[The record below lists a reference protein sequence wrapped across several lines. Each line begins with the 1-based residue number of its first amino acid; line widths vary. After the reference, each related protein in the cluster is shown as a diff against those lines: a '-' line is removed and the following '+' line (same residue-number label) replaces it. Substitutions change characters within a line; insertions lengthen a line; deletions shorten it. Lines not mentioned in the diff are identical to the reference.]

1 MIMFQL
7 NKKICFYRPGRGP
20 TESKKSDDIINKVAR
35 EQNKPDTGTIKSEK
49 SLKK

>member
-1 MIMFQL
+1 M
-7 NKKICFYRPGRGP
+7 KKKKCFYRPGKGP
-20 TESKKSDDIINKVAR
+20 TESKKSDDIINKVAW